1 MWSDWI
7 TVNSQ
12 QLVPLITRLFC
23 YVFNWGVYW
32 TRKLFPSPGNLPDP
46 GFKPR
51 SAIQETQIQSLGQ
64 EDLLEKRMAT
74 HSSILAWRI
83 SWTEEPGGLQSMGLQ
98 RAGHDWVNNTHTHI
112 VALWYCVVSWCT
124 IKWISSVYTYTP
136 SLLGLSPIPLHP
148 THLDHHRAM
157 CYYSRFPL
165 ATYLIHDS
173 VCMLFYLFGNII

>member
-83 SWTEEPGGLQSMGLQ
+83 SWTEEPGGLQFIALQ
-98 RAGHDWVNNTHTHI
+98 RVGHDWAANTCLLAIQEFIQALLEI
-112 VALWYCVVSWCT
+112 VYSSKLQNFRLSSPTVYRRIVVFQTS
-124 IKWISSVYTYTP
+124 KWVI
-136 SLLGLSPIPLHP
+136 
-148 THLDHHRAM
+148 
-157 CYYSRFPL
+157 
-165 ATYLIHDS
+165 
-173 VCMLFYLFGNII
+173 